1 MDLIKRDYHISLFD
15 TYKTLLTEKQQQYFI
30 LYYYEDL
37 TLSEIALEK
46 NVSRNA
52 VFDQIKK
59 VIFVLEEYEEKLRL
73 FEKNNKILD
82 FSSKLT
88 VELKEELLS
97 IIKE

>member
-1 MDLIKRDYHISLFD
+1 MDLIKREFHIALFD
-15 TYKTLLTEKQQQYFI
+15 TYKELLTLKQQEYFV

-37 TLSEIALEK
+37 SLKELAEFK

-59 VIFVLEEYEEKLRL
+59 VISNLEEYE
-73 FEKNNKILD
+73 
-82 FSSKLT
+82 SKLKIYEKT
-88 VELKEELLS
+88 NKLEELSDKLSEELKEELLS